1 MFIRSLRIAVVAVVS
16 MLGSPVGVVT
26 AVGLV
31 GLGSVLVLLRGWRA
45 RGYVNAPFEL

>member
-26 AVGLV
+26 AVGL
-31 GLGSVLVLLRGWRA
+31 GSMLVLLLCGWRA